1 MPNSNR
7 KIEPELMRRLMFDN
21 QVRTIISSGVDVR
34 GLELLNNRHSTGSLS
49 ATDEFSSDEMLRF
62 WMNARNIQDSQVF
75 GSESIPGEFLK
86 PSFHDITLSNEMLDL
101 MVEYYLATYVT
112 HTFRKPLGGSD
123 GNITIRVKINQ
134 FGRCRIGS
142 EVFGSSISL
151 RHTKSSYILAKFVT
165 NDGNVDCYPG
175 QVQYYFI
182 HTIDL
187 PSGPT
192 EHFLAYV
199 RWYKHVSS
207 ENIRYHFRSDDD
219 DDTCNVE
226 LWDTEFYP
234 KSRDCIIPV
243 HHILGRFV
251 PVNYKISN
259 RRNAR
264 KYLAVNPIGRKYNF

>member
-1 MPNSNR
+1 
-7 KIEPELMRRLMFDN
+7 MFDN
-21 QVRTIISSGVDVR
+21 QVRTIVSSGVDVR

-62 WMNARNIQDSQVF
+62 WMNARNIRDSQIF

-86 PSFHDITLSNEMLDL
+86 PSFYDIMLSNEMLDL

-112 HTFRKPLGGSD
+112 HTFRKPLGGSN

-151 RHTKSSYILAKFVT
+151 RHIKSSYILAKFIT

-226 LWDTEFYP
+226 LWDTEFYHTCTSYFRSICTSELQNFNPP
-234 KSRDCIIPV
+234 KCERISGCE
-243 HHILGRFV
+243 
-251 PVNYKISN
+251 SN
-259 RRNAR
+259 RQ
-264 KYLAVNPIGRKYNF
+264 KIQFLI